1 MDMTEDEM
9 REALFGAR
17 GSALNSV
24 APLAPPNVVEQ
35 PSNPAA
41 KRKATKNFVPKL
53 IVTLRVGN
61 EFEGTTELFTHPA
74 DTLSRLQAELDA
86 MKEARKKYKYIDLV
100 SVEPAK

>member
-1 MDMTEDEM
+1 M

-17 GSALNSV
+17 GPAVNSG
-24 APLAPPNVVEQ
+24 APLATPNVVEQ
-35 PSNPAA
+35 PSRPAA

-61 EFEGTTELFTHPA
+61 EFEGTTELFTHQA
-74 DTLSRLQAELDA
+74 DTLSSLQAELDA

>member
-1 MDMTEDEM
+1 MTEDEM

-17 GSALNSV
+17 GSAVHSA
-24 APLAPPNVVEQ
+24 APPAPPNVVEQ
-35 PSNPAA
+35 PSNPAVR
-41 KRKATKNFVPKL
+41 RKASKNFVPKL

-61 EFEGTTELFTHPA
+61 EFEGTTELFTHQA

-100 SVEPAK
+100 SVKPAK

>member
-1 MDMTEDEM
+1 MTEDEM

-17 GSALNSV
+17 GSAVRSV
-24 APLAPPNVVEQ
+24 APLAQPNVAEQ
-35 PSNPAA
+35 PSNPTA

-61 EFEGTTELFTHPA
+61 EFEGATELFTHQA

>member
-1 MDMTEDEM
+1 M

-17 GSALNSV
+17 GSAVHSV
-24 APLAPPNVVEQ
+24 APLAQPNVVEP
-35 PSNPAA
+35 PSKPAA

-61 EFEGTTELFTHPA
+61 EFEGTTELFTHQA
-74 DTLSRLQAELDA
+74 DTLSTLQAELDA
-86 MKEARKKYKYIDLV
+86 KKEARKKYKYIDLV